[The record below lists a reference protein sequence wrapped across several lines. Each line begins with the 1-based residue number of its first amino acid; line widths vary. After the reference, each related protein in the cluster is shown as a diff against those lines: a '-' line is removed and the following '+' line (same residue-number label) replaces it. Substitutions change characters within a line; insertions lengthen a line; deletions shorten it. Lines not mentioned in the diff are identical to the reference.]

1 MLCQNCGKYD
11 ATTHI
16 KQIINGDMTES
27 HLCSACAKS
36 LGCDDMFKS
45 FSLNLSDLFGGF
57 FGDTLP
63 ALAQENTL
71 RCKKCGSS
79 FDDIAREGKL
89 GCAECYR
96 TFYDKMLPSLQRIH
110 GRVSH
115 SGKKGNAP
123 VAPPAPEEPPQSKV
137 EKLRAELTEAVSCQN
152 FELAAK
158 LRDEIKELEG
168 GEAK

>member
-1 MLCQNCGKYD
+1 MLCQNCGKYE

-27 HLCSACAKS
+27 HLCSACAES

-45 FSLNLSDLFGGF
+45 FSFNLSELFGGF
-57 FGDTLP
+57 LGDMLP
-63 ALAQENTL
+63 ALKQENTP
-71 RCKKCGSS
+71 RCSKCGSS
-79 FDDIAREGKL
+79 FEDIAREGKL

-96 TFYDKMLPSLQRIH
+96 TFFDKLQPSLQRIH
-110 GRVSH
+110 GRVRH
-115 SGKKGNAP
+115 SGKKGNAFTAAP
-123 VAPPAPEEPPQSKV
+123 VKPSNESRIEGLKND
-137 EKLRAELTEAVSCQN
+137 LNEAVARQN

-168 GEAK
+168 SDAQ